1 MFPGYASRLYNEM
14 ENLYQE
20 KTLKIKPAKSD
31 NGEKTSKSESTKS
44 DNGPKTSKIEPT
56 KSDNGP
62 KTLKNKS
69 NKSDKGEKILK
80 IKPAKSDNGEKTSES
95 ESTKGDNGEKKS
107 KKNKNKVINI
117 IDSARRKYS
126 VFIGAT
132 VLAQTY
138 NNVKG
143 EISGYWITKQDWEE
157 VGPNIVLKKCQNIM
171 A

>member
-14 ENLYQE
+14 EALYEE

-44 DNGPKTSKIEPT
+44 DNGKKTSKSKST
-56 KSDNGP
+56 KSDNGE
-62 KTLKNKS
+62 T
-69 NKSDKGEKILK
+69 
-80 IKPAKSDNGEKTSES
+80 TSES
-95 ESTKGDNGEKKS
+95 KSTKTK
-107 KKNKNKVINI
+107 KNKVITI

-132 VLAQTY
+132 VLAQAY
-138 NNVKG
+138 NSEKG
-143 EISGYWITKQDWEE
+143 DGGYWITKQDWEE
-157 VGPNIVLKKCQNIM
+157 VGPDIVLKKCQNIM

>member
-14 ENLYQE
+14 ENLYKE

-44 DNGPKTSKIEPT
+44 DNGPKTLKIEPT

-69 NKSDKGEKILK
+69 TKSDKGEKTSK
-80 IKPAKSDNGEKTSES
+80 IEPTKSDNGPKTLKIEPTKNDNGPKTS
-95 ESTKGDNGEKKS
+95 K
-107 KKNKNKVINI
+107 KNKVINI
-117 IDSARRKYS
+117 IDSSRRKYS

-132 VLAQTY
+132 VLAKAY
-138 NNVKG
+138 NSEQG
-143 EISGYWITKQDWEE
+143 EMSGYWITKQDWEE
-157 VGPNIVLKKCQNIM
+157 VGPDIVLKKCPNVI

>member
-14 ENLYQE
+14 KALYKK
-20 KTLKIKPAKSD
+20 KTL
-31 NGEKTSKSESTKS
+31 
-44 DNGPKTSKIEPT
+44 KIEPT

-62 KTLKNKS
+62 KTLKIEPIKS
-69 NKSDKGEKILK
+69 G
-80 IKPAKSDNGEKTSES
+80 NGPKTSKIEP
-95 ESTKGDNGEKKS
+95 TKSGNGKKTS
-107 KKNKNKVINI
+107 KKNKVITI

>member
-14 ENLYQE
+14 ENLYEE

-31 NGEKTSKSESTKS
+31 NGEKTSKNESSKS
-44 DNGPKTSKIEPT
+44 DNGEKT
-56 KSDNGP
+56 
-62 KTLKNKS
+62 
-69 NKSDKGEKILK
+69 LK
-80 IKPAKSDNGEKTSES
+80 IKPAKSDNGPKTSKS
-95 ESTKGDNGEKKS
+95 KSTKSDNGEKTSKSESTESNGGEKTS
-107 KKNKNKVINI
+107 KKNKVIKI

-138 NNVKG
+138 NSKKAEN
-143 EISGYWITKQDWEE
+143 SGYWITKQDWEE

>member
-14 ENLYQE
+14 ENLYKE

-44 DNGPKTSKIEPT
+44 DNGPKTLKIEPT

-62 KTLKNKS
+62 KTLKIEPTKN
-69 NKSDKGEKILK
+69 
-80 IKPAKSDNGEKTSES
+80 DNGPKTS
-95 ESTKGDNGEKKS
+95 K
-107 KKNKNKVINI
+107 KNKVINI

-138 NNVKG
+138 NSERGENV
-143 EISGYWITKQDWEE
+143 GYWITKQDWEE
-157 VGPNIVLKKCQNIM
+157 VGPNILLKKCQNIM

>member
-31 NGEKTSKSESTKS
+31 NGEKTSKNKSTKNN
-44 DNGPKTSKIEPT
+44 NGE
-56 KSDNGP
+56 
-62 KTLKNKS
+62 KTLKI
-69 NKSDKGEKILK
+69 E
-80 IKPAKSDNGEKTSES
+80 PAKSDNGEKTS
-95 ESTKGDNGEKKS
+95 KI
-107 KKNKNKVINI
+107 NKVIKI

-132 VLAQTY
+132 VLAQAY
-138 NNVKG
+138 NSEKG
-143 EISGYWITKQDWEE
+143 DGGYWITKQDWEE
-157 VGPNIVLKKCQNIM
+157 VGPDIVLKKCQNIM

>member
-44 DNGPKTSKIEPT
+44 DNGPKTLKIEPT

-62 KTLKNKS
+62 KTLKIEPTKN
-69 NKSDKGEKILK
+69 
-80 IKPAKSDNGEKTSES
+80 DNGPKTS
-95 ESTKGDNGEKKS
+95 K
-107 KKNKNKVINI
+107 KNKVINI

-132 VLAQTY
+132 VLAQAY
-138 NNVKG
+138 NSEKG
-143 EISGYWITKQDWEE
+143 DGGYWITKQDWEE
-157 VGPNIVLKKCQNIM
+157 VGPDIVLKKCQNIM

>member
-14 ENLYQE
+14 KALY
-20 KTLKIKPAKSD
+20 KK
-31 NGEKTSKSESTKS
+31 
-44 DNGPKTSKIEPT
+44 KTSKIEPT

-62 KTLKNKS
+62 ETSKNKS
-69 NKSDKGEKILK
+69 T
-80 IKPAKSDNGEKTSES
+80 KSDNGEKTSES
-95 ESTKGDNGEKKS
+95 KSTKTK
-107 KKNKNKVINI
+107 KNKVITI

-132 VLAQTY
+132 VLAKTY

-143 EISGYWITKQDWEE
+143 GENSGYWITKQDWEE
-157 VGPNIVLKKCQNIM
+157 VGPDIVLKKCKNIM